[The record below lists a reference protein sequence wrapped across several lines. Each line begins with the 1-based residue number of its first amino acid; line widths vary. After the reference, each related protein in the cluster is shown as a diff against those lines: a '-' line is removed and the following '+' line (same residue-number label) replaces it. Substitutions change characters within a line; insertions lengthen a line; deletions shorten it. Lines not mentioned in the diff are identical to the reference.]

1 LSIDLWFFRNRGVFM
16 MSAIKSLTRYG
27 KGLAI
32 GASVILASLSSSRA
46 QETGDEFPWTL
57 YTSAGWL
64 DYEGDEAVDDSLV
77 LLGSVGY
84 DWTHWWTFE
93 GGVILAPEL
102 KGQKYYNYDSGT
114 KVLVNRLEEE
124 TGVDST
130 WGGGVFADALFH
142 FTPWKRV
149 DPFLSAGVGVMKYAD
164 DINGDNG
171 WDATVRAGLGV
182 MYHFNDEWALRLE
195 YNNFVAGS
203 AKQGD
208 ANTLISAGLCWTW
221 GAHVPANYKVAGG
234 PKDSDADGL
243 FDAEEVALGT
253 DPYHPDT
260 DRDKLSDYD
269 EVRTYKTDPLNPDT
283 DFDGLQDGAEVFIH
297 KTNPLNPDTDNG
309 GVRDGHEVIED
320 NTNPLNPADDL
331 ILITLNI
338 QFDYDKAI
346 IKPEYFAQLDLVAEK
361 MLIRYPGSTARI
373 EGHADK
379 LKGSKEKYNM
389 DLSKRRAQAVVDYLV
404 KSHKVDP
411 KALTA
416 HGYGFSRPKALNDPI
431 LGNEVNRRVEV
442 YIRKADQQPAAAT
455 APAR

>member
-1 LSIDLWFFRNRGVFM
+1 MNTMTSF
-16 MSAIKSLTRYG
+16 KRYG
-27 KGLAI
+27 KVLAI
-32 GASVILASLSSSRA
+32 GAGVFLAALTSSRA
-46 QETGDEFPWTL
+46 QETGNEFPWTL

-64 DYEGDEAVDDSLV
+64 DYEGDEAVDDSFALV
-77 LLGSVGY
+77 GSVGY

-93 GGVILAPEL
+93 AGVILVPEL
-102 KGQKYYNYDSGT
+102 KGQKYYNYDTGE

-124 TGVDST
+124 AGVSST

-149 DPFLSAGVGVMKYAD
+149 DPYLSAGGGVMKYAD
-164 DINGDNG
+164 DINGDDG
-171 WDATVRAGLGV
+171 WDAALRAGIGV
-182 MYHFNDEWALRLE
+182 MYHINDEWGLRLD

-203 AKQGD
+203 AQQSD
-208 ANTLISAGLCWTW
+208 ANTLIKAGLCWTW

-243 FDAEEVALGT
+243 YDAEENALGT

-269 EVRTYKTDPLNPDT
+269 EVRVYKTDPLNPDT
-283 DFDGLQDGAEVFIH
+283 DFDGLQDGAEVFAH
-297 KTNPLNPDTDNG
+297 KTDPLNPDTDNG

-320 NTNPLNPADDL
+320 HTNPLNPADDL
-331 ILITLNI
+331 ILITLDI

-346 IKPEYFAQLDLVAEK
+346 IKPEYFPQLDLVAEK

-379 LKGSKEKYNM
+379 LKNSKEKYNL
-389 DLSKRRAQAVVDYLV
+389 DLSTRRAQAVVDYLV
-404 KSHKVDP
+404 KRHAIKSET
-411 KALTA
+411 LTA

-442 YIRKADQQPAAAT
+442 YIRKADQQQPVSLS

>member
-1 LSIDLWFFRNRGVFM
+1 MN
-16 MSAIKSLTRYG
+16 AIKSLKRYG

-32 GASVILASLSSSRA
+32 GASVILATLASSRA

-57 YTSAGWL
+57 YTSVGWL
-64 DYEGDEAVDDSLV
+64 DYEGDEAVADSPV
-77 LLGSVGY
+77 LIGSVGY

-93 GGVILAPEL
+93 GGVVVAPEL
-102 KGQKYYNYDSGT
+102 RGQSYDNYETGT
-114 KVLVNRLEEE
+114 KVRVNRLEQVA
-124 TGVDST
+124 GVDST
-130 WGGGVFADALFH
+130 WGGGIFGDALFH

-171 WDATVRAGLGV
+171 WDATIRAGLGV

-195 YNNFVAGS
+195 YQNFVAGS
-203 AKQGD
+203 AQQSD
-208 ANTLISAGLCWTW
+208 ANTLLSAGLCWTW

-243 FDAEEVALGT
+243 SDAEEVALGT
-253 DPYHPDT
+253 DPFNPDT

-269 EVRTYKTDPLNPDT
+269 EVRVYHTDPLNPDT
-283 DFDGLQDGAEVFIH
+283 DYDGLQDGAEVMVY

-346 IKPEYFAQLDLVAEK
+346 IKPEYFGQLDLLAEK

-379 LKGSKEKYNM
+379 LKNSKEKYNI
-389 DLSKRRAQAVVDYLV
+389 DLSKRRAQAVVDYLI
-404 KSHKVDP
+404 KNHKVDP

-416 HGYGFSRPKALNDPI
+416 VGYGFSRPKAPNDPI

-442 YIRKADQQPAAAT
+442 YIRKVDQQQPAAAT
-455 APAR
+455 TAPAR